1 MASKIKT
8 VAVERLHART
18 YFAKA
23 TQLCEAARA
32 AFTDE
37 RFDATVVLAIHAGIS
52 SPDAICIGLGTRKC
66 AESHDR
72 AADLLEE
79 VGAHTAA
86 FIEHA
91 KRRRSMLA
99 MKNRIEYENHRAT
112 RGDPE
117 QSIRRCEK
125 LVGWTGN
132 ELEKA
137 KL

>member
-1 MASKIKT
+1 VASRIKT
-8 VAVERLHART
+8 VAVERSHART

-23 TQLCEAARA
+23 AQFCEAARA
-32 AFTDE
+32 SLVDE

-52 SPDAICIGLGTRKC
+52 SSDALCIGLGTRKC

-72 AADLLEE
+72 AAELLEE
-79 VGAHTAA
+79 VGAHTPA

-91 KRRRSMLA
+91 KRLRSLLA

-112 RGDPE
+112 RGDAE
-117 QSIRRCEK
+117 QSLRRCEN
-125 LVGWTGN
+125 LVGWTGS

-137 KL
+137 RL